1 MLDTAVIPC
10 GGLGTRLAPITRW
23 LPKEMLPVGLRP
35 VLHWVLDEAADA
47 GLVRAVVVTNPL
59 KPVLEAAARTYPG
72 PLELE
77 FVPQDHPH
85 GLGDA
90 LLRARDQ
97 LEAAAF
103 AVLLPDHLFQGPN
116 PTRAVI
122 ETHRATGL
130 ATVLLSESPPKDP
143 DADEPSTRV
152 TTARAADGT
161 LRVTGLGAGS
171 ARLAGRAVF
180 PGDVFLE
187 FDAVAR
193 DLPPGSELDDRP
205 VLERLARRGALAA
218 VLSRATL
225 YEVGLPEGYRDAVA
239 GFPARA

>member
-1 MLDTAVIPC
+1 M
-10 GGLGTRLAPITRW
+10 
-23 LPKEMLPVGLRP
+23 
-35 VLHWVLDEAADA
+35 
-47 GLVRAVVVTNPL
+47 
-59 KPVLEAAARTYPG
+59 
-72 PLELE
+72 
-77 FVPQDHPH
+77 
-85 GLGDA
+85 
-90 LLRARDQ
+90 
-97 LEAAAF
+97 
-103 AVLLPDHLFQGPN
+103 
-116 PTRAVI
+116 
-122 ETHRATGL
+122 
-130 ATVLLSESPPKDP
+130 LLSESPPKDP